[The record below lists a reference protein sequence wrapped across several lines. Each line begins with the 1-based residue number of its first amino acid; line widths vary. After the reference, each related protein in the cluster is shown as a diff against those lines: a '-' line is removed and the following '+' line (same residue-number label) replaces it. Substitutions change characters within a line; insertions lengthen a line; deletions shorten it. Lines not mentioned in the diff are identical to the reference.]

1 MALKKNT
8 RHPNFIIGLISFVV
22 FLFGVVLRGNNY
34 VSGDKVILSAI
45 ILGAIHWIWSMIDVI
60 SGYDLNP
67 SSKSFWLILV
77 MLIPPLGGMIY
88 YLMKRKN
95 VSM

>member
-8 RHPNFIIGLISFVV
+8 KHPGFIIGCISFVL
-22 FLFGVVLRGNNY
+22 FLLGIILRANNY
-34 VSGDKVILSAI
+34 VFGDKIILSAVV
-45 ILGAIHWIWSMIDVI
+45 LGAIHWIWSMIDVI

-67 SSKSFWLILV
+67 ASKSFWLIIV

-88 YLMKRKN
+88 YMMKRKN

>member
-8 RHPNFIIGLISFVV
+8 KHPVFIIGCISFVL
-22 FLFGVVLRGNNY
+22 FLLGIILRANNY
-34 VSGDKVILSAI
+34 VFGDKIILSAVV
-45 ILGAIHWIWSMIDVI
+45 LGAIHWIWSMIDVI

-67 SSKSFWLILV
+67 ASKSFWLIIV

-88 YLMKRKN
+88 YMMKRKN